1 MLTMPFHLA
10 VADSMP
16 PFFAGSEN
24 QRQPVYSP
32 WLKFCRKGHEAN
44 SREICFPVKNGRIA
58 GEPIVVV
65 VLIELEGEMRTI
77 PRSPCV

>member
-16 PFFAGSEN
+16 PFFAGSRKSAPACVFAVA
-24 QRQPVYSP
+24 QVLPKRPRG
-32 WLKFCRKGHEAN
+32 KFPRDL
-44 SREICFPVKNGRIA
+44 FTVKNGRIA

-77 PRSPCV
+77 LRSPCV